1 MSLLQHMPSSG
12 HSFDIYINM
21 YIDLHKYLHRLQER
35 KKPTALSIP
44 RRSPIQVLTQPYV
57 A

>member
-1 MSLLQHMPSSG
+1 MLAKTAECLSNLNVV
-12 HSFDIYINM
+12 DV
-21 YIDLHKYLHRLQER
+21 EV
-35 KKPTALSIP
+35 KKSTALRIP